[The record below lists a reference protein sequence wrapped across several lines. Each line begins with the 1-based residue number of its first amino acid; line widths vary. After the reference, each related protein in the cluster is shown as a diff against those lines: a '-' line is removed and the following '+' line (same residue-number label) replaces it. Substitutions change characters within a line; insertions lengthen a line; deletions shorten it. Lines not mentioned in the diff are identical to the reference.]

1 MRHSGVVGPAGVAVG
16 AGRRSEHVTVETP
29 PAGSPSLARY
39 EGLAALAL
47 RGMATEL
54 RSRGI
59 EAREDGARGIVHTGP
74 AARPQGAALR
84 PHRGDLWWWMRWP
97 SRDGTPDSST
107 GVPLTPVERTS
118 DAVRRI
124 VGVMAA
130 VEDG

>member
-1 MRHSGVVGPAGVAVG
+1 MPG
-16 AGRRSEHVTVETP
+16 ASSTRAPV
-29 PAGSPSLARY
+29 
-39 EGLAALAL
+39 
-47 RGMATEL
+47 
-54 RSRGI
+54 
-59 EAREDGARGIVHTGP
+59 
-74 AARPQGAALR
+74 ARPQGAALR

>member
-1 MRHSGVVGPAGVAVG
+1 M
-16 AGRRSEHVTVETP
+16 TVETP

-59 EAREDGARGIVHTGP
+59 EAREDGARGVVHTGP
-74 AARPQGAALR
+74 EARPRDAVLR

-97 SRDGTPDSST
+97 CRDGTSTSPT